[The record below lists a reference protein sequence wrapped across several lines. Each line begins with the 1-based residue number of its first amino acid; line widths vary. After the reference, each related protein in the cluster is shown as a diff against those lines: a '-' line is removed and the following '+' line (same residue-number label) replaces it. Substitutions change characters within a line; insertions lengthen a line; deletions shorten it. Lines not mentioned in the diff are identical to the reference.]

1 MRYFKLLIGN
11 LFYNLYNFNM
21 NKKNNSITFADPTH
35 FKLPIYVYQTLFKDA
50 FYFGFIKN
58 NVPTISGLLN
68 HLIPSL
74 ADYRHDLHLT
84 FLNNND
90 GNEELTIKIENNIY
104 NTYFSKDDYC
114 DDASIDISFRAN
126 NTHLEQLLD
135 IYDNVLYTYDMN
147 FTQFVRSILIE
158 YCSKRL
164 NQREYF
170 FFYKE
175 MQNIKYA
182 IKNNKQCTFYL
193 KNEKLCFVPI
203 SIELSFKREQNYIIG
218 YDFNCEKAYVFPVS
232 LLKRIIVNNVQY
244 EVTEEDISFVYDYF
258 KEYEMANEGEV

>member
-1 MRYFKLLIGN
+1 
-11 LFYNLYNFNM
+11 
-21 NKKNNSITFADPTH
+21 
-35 FKLPIYVYQTLFKDA
+35 
-50 FYFGFIKN
+50 
-58 NVPTISGLLN
+58 
-68 HLIPSL
+68 
-74 ADYRHDLHLT
+74 
-84 FLNNND
+84 
-90 GNEELTIKIENNIY
+90 
-104 NTYFSKDDYC
+104 
-114 DDASIDISFRAN
+114 
-126 NTHLEQLLD
+126 
-135 IYDNVLYTYDMN
+135 MN

-258 KEYEMANEGEV
+258 KEYEMSNEGEN